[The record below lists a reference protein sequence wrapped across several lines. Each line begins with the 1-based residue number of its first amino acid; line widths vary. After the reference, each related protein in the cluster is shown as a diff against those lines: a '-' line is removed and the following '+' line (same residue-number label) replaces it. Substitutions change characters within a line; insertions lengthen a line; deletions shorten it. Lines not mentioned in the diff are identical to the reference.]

1 MHAKTDSEV
10 TSLAASSPP
19 RSPRRQVYY
28 VQSPSRDS
36 HDGEKTTATTSFH
49 STPVLSPM
57 ASPRHSHS
65 SVGPQSRDSSS
76 SRFSGGI
83 KPGGGPR
90 KMSSHDDRKGG
101 RSKSDKAWK
110 ECATIEEEG
119 LLEDEREEKGLPRR
133 CYYLAFLLG
142 FVILFSFFA
151 LILWGASRSQ
161 KPEITMKSIRFENF
175 IIQAGTDASLVP
187 TDMAT
192 LNSTVRFSFRNTG
205 TFFGVHVSATPFV
218 LSYDQLTLAGGDM
231 NNFYQSRKSQ
241 RNVEVVVLGKKV
253 PLYGGGPS
261 LASSPGSVA
270 TVPLSL
276 SFMVK
281 SRAYVLGK
289 LVKPKFEIGVQCK
302 VVMKPA
308 KLNTRVSLKNSCQH
322 FFIILVQRDWGYSV
336 QLSRIKTCWTGLGP
350 VQGIVRPVRWFGQF
364 FFIWRRFGTPA
375 PRRLRPP

>member
-1 MHAKTDSEV
+1 
-10 TSLAASSPP
+10 
-19 RSPRRQVYY
+19 
-28 VQSPSRDS
+28 
-36 HDGEKTTATTSFH
+36 
-49 STPVLSPM
+49 M

-83 KPGGGPR
+83 KPGGGGGPR

-101 RSKSDKAWK
+101 RSKNDKAWK

-133 CYYLAFLLG
+133 CYCLAFLLG

-161 KPEITMKSIRFENF
+161 MPEITMKSIRLENF

-261 LASSPGSVA
+261 LASSPGKPSSVA
-270 TVPLSL
+270 TIPLSL

-289 LVKPKFEIGVQCK
+289 LVKPKFEIGVQCN
-302 VVMKPA
+302 VVMNPA
-308 KLNTRVSLKNSCQH
+308 KLNARVPLKNSCQ
-322 FFIILVQRDWGYSV
+322 YY
-336 QLSRIKTCWTGLGP
+336 
-350 VQGIVRPVRWFGQF
+350 
-364 FFIWRRFGTPA
+364 
-375 PRRLRPP
+375 